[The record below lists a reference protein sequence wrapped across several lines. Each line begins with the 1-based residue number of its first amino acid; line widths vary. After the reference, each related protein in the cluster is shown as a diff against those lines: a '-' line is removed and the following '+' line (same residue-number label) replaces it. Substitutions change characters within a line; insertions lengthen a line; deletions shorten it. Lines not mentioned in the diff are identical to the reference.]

1 MKKKSKKSFI
11 ESVSPHLP
19 AKDVVK
25 MAKVEGI
32 RLTPNHVYTVRSD
45 ARKKKGVVR
54 QGGKVVGHVVSSG
67 RKASQTERRRKAQP
81 VQPVQPDEDWEAD
94 TAIRRAIITF
104 GLERARRVM
113 REVEEELAR

>member
-1 MKKKSKKSFI
+1 VKKKSKKSFI

-45 ARKKKGVVR
+45 ARKKKGVVKR
-54 QGGKVVGHVVSSG
+54 GAVLRGDKVISASVVAPPPGFVDAELRRLFAEVGLQRSRAVIEEM
-67 RKASQTERRRKAQP
+67 ERS
-81 VQPVQPDEDWEAD
+81 
-94 TAIRRAIITF
+94 F
-104 GLERARRVM
+104 AR
-113 REVEEELAR
+113 